1 MKDKKD
7 ELIKS
12 ISEYYFS
19 IFMSL
24 SCIQFMAY
32 FICVMLKKSTLILHV
47 TPITLLWIIYI
58 YFKDVID
65 NAKEKKLSF
74 LMLKIDTV
82 IFLVALLN
90 DGILSVF
97 NKIAVNN
104 PGLLKEAI
112 IVVLLV
118 DFMTFLISIVALL
131 NDTVKEKLDMI
142 HEIDTKNLLSGK
154 SSEEEI
160 KPGDAVI
167 GYGIEDNKPVILPL
181 KDRYL
186 HMLIIGPTGSGKTS
200 QSVIPMINRD
210 MTNPD
215 IGITVLEPKGDLAE
229 KIFAMA
235 KYYNREVLY
244 FNPILPDCPY
254 FNPLFGLETD
264 VIENMATTFK
274 MLNPD
279 SSQFFLDMNEN
290 TIRKALKILKRLK
303 GDDATL
309 LDLDTLLNNT
319 GGQGRKM
326 VMDFSKLQ
334 VPNPSVARENSDI
347 AQWFLNDYYSGLSG
361 ERGATKTFEHCS
373 GLRSQVAK
381 LTSNEFLRRVLNPPP
396 GESANG
402 INFDDAL
409 ERGTVITMAT
419 AQGKLRDLGRYLGYF
434 IILQLQASVF
444 RRPGNENTRKGNM
457 LYIDEFQ
464 VYTTPGFADM
474 LTQGRS
480 YRVASHLAT
489 QARDQ
494 IAMGGGKDGKG
505 FVTVV
510 DANARNKIVYPGSFS
525 DGDFYSK
532 QFGEII
538 EMETKQT
545 KAYSTLAGAKGLFA
559 DRVSE
564 STSEVKKVRFS
575 STDIVF
581 RPFGEITYCIIKNNS
596 IQPPGVS
603 KIQYIPKELNEL
615 LDKMVAEYNE
625 EQERKSPGVMADIN
639 TNKNKKDYDV
649 NGDLNHG
656 DINVNTDNNIN
667 DNATSVNINKDL
679 NSNSN
684 NKQFMNIV
692 PEEIKNILSSE
703 LENNTQI
710 ENNIVDTEENIVN
723 IPKNDIKINVSEMD
737 DDDDI

>member
-1 MKDKKD
+1 
-7 ELIKS
+7 
-12 ISEYYFS
+12 
-19 IFMSL
+19 
-24 SCIQFMAY
+24 
-32 FICVMLKKSTLILHV
+32 
-47 TPITLLWIIYI
+47 
-58 YFKDVID
+58 
-65 NAKEKKLSF
+65 
-74 LMLKIDTV
+74 
-82 IFLVALLN
+82 
-90 DGILSVF
+90 
-97 NKIAVNN
+97 
-104 PGLLKEAI
+104 
-112 IVVLLV
+112 
-118 DFMTFLISIVALL
+118 
-131 NDTVKEKLDMI
+131 
-142 HEIDTKNLLSGK
+142 
-154 SSEEEI
+154 
-160 KPGDAVI
+160 
-167 GYGIEDNKPVILPL
+167 
-181 KDRYL
+181 
-186 HMLIIGPTGSGKTS
+186 
-200 QSVIPMINRD
+200 
-210 MTNPD
+210 
-215 IGITVLEPKGDLAE
+215 
-229 KIFAMA
+229 
-235 KYYNREVLY
+235 
-244 FNPILPDCPY
+244 
-254 FNPLFGLETD
+254 
-264 VIENMATTFK
+264 MATTFK

-334 VPNPSVARENSDI
+334 VENPSVARENSDI

-396 GESANG
+396 GESVNG

-525 DGDFYSK
+525 DADFYSK
-532 QFGEII
+532 QFGEIL

-545 KAYSTLAGAKGLFA
+545 RAYSTMAGTKGLFA
-559 DRVSE
+559 DKISE
-564 STSEVKKVRFS
+564 SKSEVKKARFTP
-575 STDIVF
+575 TDIVF

-596 IQPPGVS
+596 IQPPGAS
-603 KIQYIPKELNEL
+603 KIQYIPKELNDL

-625 EQERKSPGVMADIN
+625 EQERKSPGVIADIN
-639 TNKNKKDYDV
+639 ANKNKKDYDV
-649 NGDLNHG
+649 NEDLNHE
-656 DINVNTDNNIN
+656 DMNINNITSNVNVNTNNNVGI
-667 DNATSVNINKDL
+667 NINKDL
-679 NSNSN
+679 STDSN
-684 NKQFMNIV
+684 NHQFINIV
-692 PEEIKNILSSE
+692 PDEIKDILSSSE
-703 LENNTQI
+703 LENTSIDNTQNDTDTSVVNTQ
-710 ENNIVDTEENIVN
+710 ENKINIQ
-723 IPKNDIKINVSEMD
+723 KNEIKINVSEIE

>member
-1 MKDKKD
+1 M
-7 ELIKS
+7 
-12 ISEYYFS
+12 
-19 IFMSL
+19 
-24 SCIQFMAY
+24 
-32 FICVMLKKSTLILHV
+32 
-47 TPITLLWIIYI
+47 
-58 YFKDVID
+58 
-65 NAKEKKLSF
+65 
-74 LMLKIDTV
+74 
-82 IFLVALLN
+82 
-90 DGILSVF
+90 
-97 NKIAVNN
+97 
-104 PGLLKEAI
+104 
-112 IVVLLV
+112 
-118 DFMTFLISIVALL
+118 
-131 NDTVKEKLDMI
+131 
-142 HEIDTKNLLSGK
+142 
-154 SSEEEI
+154 
-160 KPGDAVI
+160 
-167 GYGIEDNKPVILPL
+167 
-181 KDRYL
+181 
-186 HMLIIGPTGSGKTS
+186 
-200 QSVIPMINRD
+200 
-210 MTNPD
+210 
-215 IGITVLEPKGDLAE
+215 AE

-244 FNPILPDCPY
+244 FNPILPDCPF
-254 FNPLFGLETD
+254 FNPLYGLETD

-319 GGQGRKM
+319 GGEGRKM
-326 VMDFSKLQ
+326 VMSFSKLQ
-334 VPNPSVARENSDI
+334 PETPSLARENSDI

-396 GESANG
+396 GESDKG

-409 ERGTVITMAT
+409 ARGTVITMAT

-510 DANARNKIVYPGSFS
+510 DSNARNKIVYPGSFS
-525 DGDFYSK
+525 DAEFYSK
-532 QFGEII
+532 QFGEIL

-545 KAYSTLAGAKGLFA
+545 KAYDTIAGSRGLFA
-559 DRVSE
+559 DKISE
-564 STSEVKKVRFS
+564 STSEVKKLRFS
-575 STDIVF
+575 PTDIVF

-603 KIQYIPKELNEL
+603 KIQYIPKELNDL
-615 LDKMVAEYNE
+615 LDDMVAEYNA
-625 EQERKSPGVMADIN
+625 EQERKAPGVLDAIN
-639 TNKNKKDYDV
+639 ENKEKKDYDA
-649 NGDLNHG
+649 NEDLIHNSESVILQKPNISDSQVDDDFVDEAIR
-656 DINVNTDNNIN
+656 DIFSEQGEENFDDDVDNE
-667 DNATSVNINKDL
+667 
-679 NSNSN
+679 
-684 NKQFMNIV
+684 IV
-692 PEEIKNILSSE
+692 
-703 LENNTQI
+703 ENNDPLIQNPDAI
-710 ENNIVDTEENIVN
+710 DISISILDDEE
-723 IPKNDIKINVSEMD
+723 
-737 DDDDI
+737 DDI

>member
-1 MKDKKD
+1 
-7 ELIKS
+7 
-12 ISEYYFS
+12 
-19 IFMSL
+19 
-24 SCIQFMAY
+24 
-32 FICVMLKKSTLILHV
+32 
-47 TPITLLWIIYI
+47 
-58 YFKDVID
+58 
-65 NAKEKKLSF
+65 
-74 LMLKIDTV
+74 
-82 IFLVALLN
+82 
-90 DGILSVF
+90 
-97 NKIAVNN
+97 
-104 PGLLKEAI
+104 
-112 IVVLLV
+112 
-118 DFMTFLISIVALL
+118 
-131 NDTVKEKLDMI
+131 
-142 HEIDTKNLLSGK
+142 
-154 SSEEEI
+154 
-160 KPGDAVI
+160 
-167 GYGIEDNKPVILPL
+167 
-181 KDRYL
+181 
-186 HMLIIGPTGSGKTS
+186 
-200 QSVIPMINRD
+200 
-210 MTNPD
+210 
-215 IGITVLEPKGDLAE
+215 
-229 KIFAMA
+229 MA

-290 TIRKALKILKRLK
+290 TTRKALKILKRLK

-309 LDLDTLLNNT
+309 LDFDTLLNNT

-326 VMDFSKLQ
+326 VMEFSKLQ
-334 VPNPSVARENSDI
+334 VPNPSVARENADI

-409 ERGTVITMAT
+409 ARGTVVTMAT

-510 DANARNKIVYPGSFS
+510 DSNARNKIVYPGSFS
-525 DGDFYSK
+525 DADFYSK
-532 QFGEII
+532 QFGEIA

-545 KAYSTLAGAKGLFA
+545 RAYSTIGGTKGLFA
-559 DRVSE
+559 DKISE
-564 STSEVKKVRFS
+564 STSEVKKARFTP
-575 STDIVF
+575 TDIVF

-603 KIQYIPKELNEL
+603 RIQYIPKELNDT
-615 LDKMVAEYNE
+615 LDKMVEEYNL
-625 EQERKSPGVMADIN
+625 EQERKSPGVLDAISEN
-639 TNKNKKDYDV
+639 VTKD
-649 NGDLNHG
+649 NFKS
-656 DINVNTDNNIN
+656 TD
-667 DNATSVNINKDL
+667 DL
-679 NSNSN
+679 NSNIN
-684 NKQFMNIV
+684 NVI
-692 PEEIKNILSSE
+692 I
-703 LENNTQI
+703 
-710 ENNIVDTEENIVN
+710 
-723 IPKNDIKINVSEMD
+723 KNDIENSASTNDEIMDIMSQEGEEDIDIDETENIEYENTETTQTHDIDALDISIEIFED
-737 DDDDI
+737 DDV

>member
-1 MKDKKD
+1 MNENK
-7 ELIKS
+7 ENLIKS

-19 IFMSL
+19 IFISL
-24 SCIQFMAY
+24 SGIQITVFLLCLA
-32 FICVMLKKSTLILHV
+32 LKKSVLILHII
-47 TPITLLWIIYI
+47 PITLLWMLYLC
-58 YFKDVID
+58 FKDMV
-65 NAKEKKLSF
+65 KKPSEKNMSF
-74 LMLKIDTV
+74 FILKIDTL
-82 IFLVALLN
+82 IF
-90 DGILSVF
+90 
-97 NKIAVNN
+97 
-104 PGLLKEAI
+104 
-112 IVVLLV
+112 
-118 DFMTFLISIVALL
+118 IVALL
-131 NDTVKEKLDMI
+131 NNGILSILNKIAMNSPFVFKESTVILLLVDIMTVLVVVALTVNDVFNEKIKLI
-142 HEIDTKNLLSGK
+142 HETDTKHLLEGK
-154 SSEEEI
+154 KGEEEI

-167 GYGIEDNKPVILPL
+167 GYDLKTDKPVILPL
-181 KDRYL
+181 KDRFL

-215 IGITVLEPKGDLAE
+215 VGITVLEPKGDLAE

-254 FNPLFGLETD
+254 FNPLFGDETD

-290 TIRKALKILKRLK
+290 TIRKALKILKRFK

-319 GGQGRKM
+319 AGEGRKM
-326 VMDFSKLQ
+326 IMGFSKLT
-334 VPNPSVARENSDI
+334 PESPSVARENSDI
-347 AQWFLNDYYSGLSG
+347 AAWFLNDYYSGLSG

-381 LTSNEFLRRVLNPPP
+381 LTSNAYLRKVLNPPE
-396 GESANG
+396 GESKNG

-409 ERGTVITMAT
+409 ARGTVVTMAT

-525 DGDFYSK
+525 DADFYSK
-532 QFGEII
+532 QFGEIV

-545 KAYSTLAGAKGLFA
+545 RAYGTLAGSKGLFA
-559 DRVSE
+559 DKISE
-564 STSEVKKVRFS
+564 STSEVKKVRFTP
-575 STDIVF
+575 TDIVY

-596 IQPPGVS
+596 IQPPGAS
-603 KIQYIPKELNEL
+603 RIQYIPKELNDL
-615 LDKMVAEYNE
+615 LDEMVAEYNR
-625 EQERKSPGVMADIN
+625 EQESKSPGTLDALSES
-639 TNKNKKDYDV
+639 NKKENFDVSDDLIHEKKSSGNANSPIMDIMSEEGEEDFNPAMIDSGFDDGDSDESLQNEYDE
-649 NGDLNHG
+649 D
-656 DINVNTDNNIN
+656 T
-667 DNATSVNINKDL
+667 
-679 NSNSN
+679 
-684 NKQFMNIV
+684 
-692 PEEIKNILSSE
+692 
-703 LENNTQI
+703 NNTQS
-710 ENNIVDTEENIVN
+710 
-723 IPKNDIKINVSEMD
+723 NDIDAIEINISILD
-737 DDDDI
+737 DDDEDDI

>member
-1 MKDKKD
+1 MKENK
-7 ELIKS
+7 ENLIKS

-19 IFMSL
+19 IFISL
-24 SCIQFMAY
+24 SGIQLTAFLMCLVLKNSIL
-32 FICVMLKKSTLILHV
+32 FIHIL
-47 TPITLLWIIYI
+47 PITLLWMLYI
-58 YFKDVID
+58 CFKDVVE
-65 NAKEKKLSF
+65 KEKEKNMSF
-74 LMLKIDTV
+74 FILKIDTL
-82 IFLVALLN
+82 IFIVALLN
-90 DGILSVF
+90 DGILSIL

-104 PGLLKEAI
+104 PLIFKETMI
-112 IVVLLV
+112 ILLLV
-118 DFMTFLISIVALL
+118 DIMTILIAIALMV
-131 NDTVKEKLDMI
+131 NDVFNEKVKLI
-142 HEIDTKNLLSGK
+142 HETDTKHLLRK
-154 SSEEEI
+154 KKDDEI

-167 GYGIEDNKPVILPL
+167 GYDLKDNKPVILPL

-254 FNPLFGLETD
+254 FNPLFGVETD

-319 GGQGRKM
+319 GGEGRKM
-326 VMDFSKLQ
+326 VMSFSKLQ
-334 VPNPSVARENSDI
+334 PATPSIARENSDI
-347 AQWFLNDYYSGLSG
+347 ASWFLSDYYSGLSG

-381 LTSNEFLRRVLNPPP
+381 LTSNEYLRRVLNPPE
-396 GESANG
+396 GKSAEG

-525 DGDFYSK
+525 DAEFYSK
-532 QFGEII
+532 QFGEIV

-545 KAYSTLAGAKGLFA
+545 KAYGTIAGSKGLFA
-559 DRVSE
+559 DKISE
-564 STSEVKKVRFS
+564 STSEVKKVRFT

-603 KIQYIPKELNEL
+603 KIQYIPKDLNDL

-625 EQERKSPGVMADIN
+625 EQERKSPGVMDAL
-639 TNKNKKDYDV
+639 NKNKKEDNFNSDSDLIHDDENIIIKGDSSKGSHVMDIMSEMGEEDFDPAIISDV
-649 NGDLNHG
+649 NEDFEQESDLDLGYNNTNDTQSTDSDAI
-656 DINVNTDNNIN
+656 DINI
-667 DNATSVNINKDL
+667 S
-679 NSNSN
+679 
-684 NKQFMNIV
+684 
-692 PEEIKNILSSE
+692 IL
-703 LENNTQI
+703 
-710 ENNIVDTEENIVN
+710 
-723 IPKNDIKINVSEMD
+723 D
-737 DDDDI
+737 DDEDDDI

>member
-1 MKDKKD
+1 MKEKKD
-7 ELIKS
+7 DLIKS
-12 ISEYYFS
+12 VSEYYFS

-24 SCIQFMAY
+24 SCMQFMA
-32 FICVMLKKSTLILHV
+32 FLICLMLKKSVLFIHIL
-47 TPITLLWIIYI
+47 PITLLWMLYI
-58 YFKDVID
+58 CFKDSVE
-65 NAKEKKLSF
+65 NKKEKNKSF
-74 LMLKIDTV
+74 LMLKIDTIV
-82 IFLVALLN
+82 FTIAFLN
-90 DGILSVF
+90 DGILSIL
-97 NKIAVNN
+97 NKITMNTPLVFKESTVILILVDIMMILLFIALFVNDTFN
-104 PGLLKEAI
+104 QKMNLLHETDTRGLLDK
-112 IVVLLV
+112 
-118 DFMTFLISIVALL
+118 
-131 NDTVKEKLDMI
+131 
-142 HEIDTKNLLSGK
+142 K
-154 SSEEEI
+154 STEEEI

-167 GYGIEDNKPVILPL
+167 GNDLNTGKPVILPL
-181 KDRYL
+181 KDRFL
-186 HMLIIGPTGSGKTS
+186 HMLILGATGSGKTS
-200 QSVIPMINRD
+200 QSIIPMIHRD
-210 MTNPD
+210 MTNLD

-235 KYYNREVLY
+235 KYYDREVMY
-244 FNPILPDCPY
+244 FNPVLPECPY
-254 FNPLFGLETD
+254 FNPLFGLESD

-290 TIRKALKILKRLK
+290 TVRKGLKILKRLK

-319 GGQGRKM
+319 GGEGRKM
-326 VMDFSKLQ
+326 VMSFSKLQ
-334 VPNPSVARENSDI
+334 PATPSIARENSDI

-381 LTSNEFLRRVLNPPP
+381 LTSNEYLRRVLNPPP
-396 GESANG
+396 GESAKG

-409 ERGTVITMAT
+409 ERGTVITITT

-457 LYIDEFQ
+457 LFIDEFQ

-474 LTQGRS
+474 LTMGRS

-494 IAMGGGKDGKG
+494 IAMGGGKDGKN

-510 DANARNKIVYPGSFS
+510 DSNARNKIVYPGSPS
-525 DGDFYSK
+525 DAEFFSK
-532 QFGEII
+532 QFGEIT

-545 KAYSTLAGAKGLFA
+545 RAYGTIAGSKGLFA
-559 DRVSE
+559 DKISE
-564 STSEVKKVRFS
+564 STSEVRKLRFTP
-575 STDIVF
+575 TDIIY

-603 KIQYIPKELNEL
+603 KIQYIPKELNDT
-615 LDKMVAEYNE
+615 LDKMVEDYNA
-625 EQERKSPGVMADIN
+625 EQERKSPGVLDALKE
-639 TNKNKKDYDV
+639 NKSKESYDAKD
-649 NGDLNHG
+649 DLNY
-656 DINVNTDNNIN
+656 DAESVKN
-667 DNATSVNINKDL
+667 DNPPTSVIDDIVDEAPAVMDIMAEIEDDDADDFEDDNKYVQED
-679 NSNSN
+679 
-684 NKQFMNIV
+684 
-692 PEEIKNILSSE
+692 
-703 LENNTQI
+703 NTQA
-710 ENNIVDTEENIVN
+710 EDSDAM
-723 IPKNDIKINVSEMD
+723 DISISILED

>member
-1 MKDKKD
+1 MENNKDN
-7 ELIKS
+7 LIKS
-12 ISEYYFS
+12 VSEYYFS
-19 IFMSL
+19 IFISL
-24 SCIQFMAY
+24 SCVQFMA
-32 FICVMLKKSTLILHV
+32 FILCIMLKKSVLFIHIL
-47 TPITLLWIIYI
+47 PITLLWMLYLC
-58 YFKDVID
+58 FKDII
-65 NAKEKKLSF
+65 NNEKEKNISF
-74 LMLKIDTV
+74 SMLKADTV
-82 IFLVALLN
+82 IFIVALLN
-90 DGILSVF
+90 DGILSILNKITMNSPFVFKESMVILILVDVMTILILMALMFNEVF
-97 NKIAVNN
+97 NEKMNLIHQTDTKS
-104 PGLLKEAI
+104 LLKK
-112 IVVLLV
+112 
-118 DFMTFLISIVALL
+118 D
-131 NDTVKEKLDMI
+131 
-142 HEIDTKNLLSGK
+142 SG
-154 SSEEEI
+154 EEI

-167 GYGIEDNKPVILPL
+167 GYDLKTNKPVILPL

-235 KYYNREVLY
+235 KHYNREVLY

-319 GGQGRKM
+319 GGQGRKI

-381 LTSNEFLRRVLNPPP
+381 LTSNEFLRRVLNPPE
-396 GESANG
+396 GESKNG

-510 DANARNKIVYPGSFS
+510 DSNARNKIVYPGSFS
-525 DGDFYSK
+525 DADFYSK
-532 QFGEII
+532 QFGEIT

-545 KAYSTLAGAKGLFA
+545 RAYGTIAGSRGLFA
-559 DRVSE
+559 DKISE
-564 STSEVKKVRFS
+564 STSEVKKLRFTP
-575 STDIVF
+575 TDIVF

-596 IQPPGVS
+596 IQPPGIS
-603 KIQYIPKELNEL
+603 KIQYIPKELNDL
-615 LDKMVAEYNE
+615 LDKMVEEYNE
-625 EQERKSPGVMADIN
+625 EQERKSPGVLEAINANKSKKVYNSGEDLNYESESIIIKKPQASSDIN
-639 TNKNKKDYDV
+639 DDIIMDIFSEEGEENYSINLD
-649 NGDLNHG
+649 NELN
-656 DINVNTDNNIN
+656 DEVDE
-667 DNATSVNINKDL
+667 V
-679 NSNSN
+679 
-684 NKQFMNIV
+684 V
-692 PEEIKNILSSE
+692 EEYT
-703 LENNTQI
+703 NNTQV
-710 ENNIVDTEENIVN
+710 ENMDAI
-723 IPKNDIKINVSEMD
+723 DISISILD
-737 DDDDI
+737 DDDEDDI

>member
-1 MKDKKD
+1 
-7 ELIKS
+7 
-12 ISEYYFS
+12 
-19 IFMSL
+19 
-24 SCIQFMAY
+24 
-32 FICVMLKKSTLILHV
+32 
-47 TPITLLWIIYI
+47 
-58 YFKDVID
+58 
-65 NAKEKKLSF
+65 
-74 LMLKIDTV
+74 
-82 IFLVALLN
+82 
-90 DGILSVF
+90 
-97 NKIAVNN
+97 
-104 PGLLKEAI
+104 
-112 IVVLLV
+112 
-118 DFMTFLISIVALL
+118 
-131 NDTVKEKLDMI
+131 
-142 HEIDTKNLLSGK
+142 
-154 SSEEEI
+154 
-160 KPGDAVI
+160 
-167 GYGIEDNKPVILPL
+167 
-181 KDRYL
+181 
-186 HMLIIGPTGSGKTS
+186 
-200 QSVIPMINRD
+200 
-210 MTNPD
+210 
-215 IGITVLEPKGDLAE
+215 
-229 KIFAMA
+229 MA

-319 GGQGRKM
+319 GGEGRKM
-326 VMDFSKLQ
+326 VMSFSKLQ
-334 VPNPSVARENSDI
+334 PATPSIARENSDI

-381 LTSNEFLRRVLNPPP
+381 LTSNEYLRRVLNPPP

-510 DANARNKIVYPGSFS
+510 DSNARNKIVYPGSFS
-525 DGDFYSK
+525 DADFYSK
-532 QFGEII
+532 QFGEIL

-545 KAYSTLAGAKGLFA
+545 RAYGTIAGTKGLFA
-559 DRVSE
+559 DKISE

-575 STDIVF
+575 PTDIVF

-596 IQPPGVS
+596 IQAPGVS
-603 KIQYIPKELNEL
+603 KIQYIPKELNET
-615 LDKMVAEYNE
+615 LDRMVAEYNE
-625 EQERKSPGVMADIN
+625 EQEKKAPGVLDAIDA
-639 TNKNKKDYDV
+639 NKKRKDYDV
-649 NGDLNHG
+649 NDDLNHDSDVVVLKKSDTSDDNED
-656 DINVNTDNNIN
+656 DIAIMDIFSEQGEENFSTDMTELDNENIENT
-667 DNATSVNINKDL
+667 
-679 NSNSN
+679 
-684 NKQFMNIV
+684 
-692 PEEIKNILSSE
+692 
-703 LENNTQI
+703 NNTQI
-710 ENNIVDTEENIVN
+710 QDSDAI
-723 IPKNDIKINVSEMD
+723 DISISILD
-737 DDDDI
+737 DDEDDDI

>member
-1 MKDKKD
+1 MENKKD
-7 ELIKS
+7 NLIKS

-19 IFMSL
+19 IFISL
-24 SCIQFMAY
+24 SCVQVMAY
-32 FICVMLKKSTLILHV
+32 IICLMLKKSVLFIHIL
-47 TPITLLWIIYI
+47 PITLLWTLYI
-58 YFKDVID
+58 CFKDIVK
-65 NAKEKKLSF
+65 NEKEKNTSF
-74 LMLKIDTV
+74 LMLKADTV
-82 IFLVALLN
+82 VFIVAFLN
-90 DGILSVF
+90 DGILSML
-97 NKIAVNN
+97 NKITMNSPFVF
-104 PGLLKEAI
+104 KESMVI
-112 IVVLLV
+112 LILV
-118 DFMTFLISIVALL
+118 DVMTVLILMAFIFNTAFSEKINVIH
-131 NDTVKEKLDMI
+131 DT
-142 HEIDTKNLLSGK
+142 DTKSLLSKG
-154 SSEEEI
+154 SEEEI

-167 GYGIEDNKPVILPL
+167 GYDLKNNKPVILPL

-210 MTNPD
+210 MTNLD

-319 GGQGRKM
+319 GGEGRKM
-326 VMDFSKLQ
+326 VMSFSKLQ
-334 VPNPSVARENSDI
+334 PATPSIARENSDI

-381 LTSNEFLRRVLNPPP
+381 LTSNEFLRRVLNPPE
-396 GESANG
+396 GKSAEG

-510 DANARNKIVYPGSFS
+510 DSNARNKIVYPGSFS
-525 DGDFYSK
+525 DADFYSK
-532 QFGEII
+532 QFGEIL

-545 KAYSTLAGAKGLFA
+545 RAYGTIAGSRGLFA
-559 DRVSE
+559 EKISE

-575 STDIVF
+575 PTDIVF

-596 IQPPGVS
+596 IQAPGVS
-603 KIQYIPKELNEL
+603 KIQYIPKELNDL

-625 EQERKSPGVMADIN
+625 EQERKAPGVLDAIN
-639 TNKNKKDYDV
+639 TSKEKKDYDA
-649 NGDLNHG
+649 NEDLNHES
-656 DINVNTDNNIN
+656 DVVILKKSDAPN
-667 DNATSVNINKDL
+667 DNGD
-679 NSNSN
+679 
-684 NKQFMNIV
+684 
-692 PEEIKNILSSE
+692 EIAIMDILSEQGEENFSIE
-703 LENNTQI
+703 MNDEIIEDTNNTQTQDADAI
-710 ENNIVDTEENIVN
+710 
-723 IPKNDIKINVSEMD
+723 DISISILD
-737 DDDDI
+737 DDEDDDI

>member
-1 MKDKKD
+1 
-7 ELIKS
+7 
-12 ISEYYFS
+12 
-19 IFMSL
+19 
-24 SCIQFMAY
+24 
-32 FICVMLKKSTLILHV
+32 
-47 TPITLLWIIYI
+47 
-58 YFKDVID
+58 
-65 NAKEKKLSF
+65 
-74 LMLKIDTV
+74 
-82 IFLVALLN
+82 
-90 DGILSVF
+90 
-97 NKIAVNN
+97 
-104 PGLLKEAI
+104 
-112 IVVLLV
+112 
-118 DFMTFLISIVALL
+118 
-131 NDTVKEKLDMI
+131 
-142 HEIDTKNLLSGK
+142 
-154 SSEEEI
+154 
-160 KPGDAVI
+160 
-167 GYGIEDNKPVILPL
+167 
-181 KDRYL
+181 
-186 HMLIIGPTGSGKTS
+186 
-200 QSVIPMINRD
+200 
-210 MTNPD
+210 
-215 IGITVLEPKGDLAE
+215 
-229 KIFAMA
+229 MA

-319 GGQGRKM
+319 GGEGRKM
-326 VMDFSKLQ
+326 VMSFSKLQ
-334 VPNPSVARENSDI
+334 PATPSIARENSDI

-409 ERGTVITMAT
+409 ERGVITMAT

-510 DANARNKIVYPGSFS
+510 DSNARNKIVYPGSFS
-525 DGDFYSK
+525 DADFYSK
-532 QFGEII
+532 QFGEIL

-545 KAYSTLAGAKGLFA
+545 RAYGTIAGTKGLFA
-559 DRVSE
+559 DKISE

-575 STDIVF
+575 PTDIVF

-596 IQPPGVS
+596 IQAPGVS
-603 KIQYIPKELNEL
+603 KIQYIPKELNDL
-615 LDKMVAEYNE
+615 LDQMVAEYNE
-625 EQERKSPGVMADIN
+625 EQEKKAPGVLNDID
-639 TNKNKKDYDV
+639 TNKKRKDYDV
-649 NGDLNHG
+649 NDDLNH
-656 DINVNTDNNIN
+656 DSEVVILKKSDVSD
-667 DNATSVNINKDL
+667 DNKDDIAIMDIF
-679 NSNSN
+679 SE
-684 NKQFMNIV
+684 QG
-692 PEEIKNILSSE
+692 EENFSTDMTE
-703 LENNTQI
+703 LDNENMENTNNTQI
-710 ENNIVDTEENIVN
+710 QDSDAI
-723 IPKNDIKINVSEMD
+723 DISISILD
-737 DDDDI
+737 DDEDDDI